1 MLWIELIITGF
12 IIGTL
17 VISMGGGGAAIYLGV
32 LTGVF
37 HLPAAVAAA
46 TSLFTAFPS
55 LCVGAYSHYR
65 TGNVEA
71 KVGNRMLLAALPAT
85 IVGSLLSPFIPTKIY
100 TWVIAIILVLLGVQ
114 IIARQYLPHR
124 NKTAKGGTKRIQAIA
139 FGILSGLM
147 VGVAGLS
154 GGGPILAG
162 LLLMGLDTV
171 HAAATSSYVL
181 VGTTLIGLLFHMSS
195 GHVDWSIGF
204 GLMIGAIIGAALAPI
219 IINRLNTRVLN
230 LVLQPM
236 MGLLLVVMGL
246 RMIL

>member
-1 MLWIELIITGF
+1 MLWVELIITGF

-32 LTGVF
+32 LTGIF

-85 IVGSLLSPFIPTKIY
+85 IVGSIISPFIPTKIY
-100 TWVIAIILVLLGVQ
+100 TWVIAIILILLGIQ

-124 NKTAKGGTKRIQAIA
+124 NKTASGNTKRLQAIG
-139 FGILSGLM
+139 FGIVSGLM

-162 LLLMGLDTV
+162 LLLMGLDTR
-171 HAAATSSYVL
+171 HAAHKSSHVL
-181 VGTTLIGLLFHMSS
+181 VGPTWLGRAFPMSRVQVACSLRLGLI
-195 GHVDWSIGF
+195 V
-204 GLMIGAIIGAALAPI
+204 GALIVPL
-219 IINRLNTRVLN
+219 
-230 LVLQPM
+230 
-236 MGLLLVVMGL
+236 
-246 RMIL
+246 